1 MNKGDSGGE
10 LLQTYLAAAFIEND
24 FHIQNGAKLLQAKK
38 EHRKS
43 S

>member
-1 MNKGDSGGE
+1 MNKVGRRRGE

-38 EHRKS
+38 EHKK
-43 S
+43 

>member
-1 MNKGDSGGE
+1 MNKEGRGRE

-38 EHRKS
+38 EHKK
-43 S
+43 